1 MAKKGIDISY
11 CQTAVDW
18 NKLKV
23 DFVIMRAGY
32 GKYASQKDNM
42 FEIHYKNAC
51 NKGINKG
58 AYWYSY
64 AMSEAE
70 AVQEAKACIEV
81 LKGKKFEYP
90 IYFDVEEPKQKA
102 LGKAKVSAI
111 VKAFCSTMEAAGYW
125 VGIYTN
131 VDWYKNVI
139 TDDIKKR
146 YAIWIA
152 NWGVAKPA
160 ISGPYGIWQYEVGRI
175 NGVSGNCDL
184 DYGYVDYP
192 TQIKKAGKNG
202 YSKPP
207 VPKPHVQKPPV
218 QKPAKKKTISMT
230 CTVDGVTYTGILT
243 QK

>member
-11 CQTAVDW
+11 CQKAVDW
-18 NKLKV
+18 NTLKV

-32 GKYASQKDNM
+32 GKYAYQKDVM
-42 FEIHYKNAC
+42 FESHYKNAC
-51 NKGINKG
+51 NKGIAKG

-70 AVQEAKACIEV
+70 AKEEAKACIEV

-125 VGIYTN
+125 VGLYTN

-139 TDDIKKR
+139 TDEIKKR

-152 NWGVAKPA
+152 SWDVAKPA
-160 ISGPYGIWQYEVGRI
+160 INGPYGIWQYKVGRI
-175 NGVSGNCDL
+175 NGVSGDCDL

-192 TQIKKAGKNG
+192 TQMKKAGKNG
-202 YSKPP
+202 YSKTPAP
-207 VPKPHVQKPPV
+207 
-218 QKPAKKKTISMT
+218 KPAKKKTLSMT

>member
-11 CQTAVDW
+11 CQKSVDW
-18 NKLKV
+18 NTLKV

-32 GKYASQKDNM
+32 GKYAYQKDSM
-42 FEIHYKNAC
+42 FESHYKNAC
-51 NKGINKG
+51 NKGIAKG

-70 AVQEAKACIEV
+70 AREEAKACIEV

-111 VKAFCSTMEAAGYW
+111 VKAFCSKMEAAGYW

-152 NWGVAKPA
+152 HWDAAKPA
-160 ISGPYGIWQYEVGRI
+160 ISGPYGMWQYKVGKI
-175 NGVSGNCDL
+175 NGVSGDCDL

-192 TQIKKAGKNG
+192 TEIKKAGMNG
-202 YSKPP
+202 YSKKP
-207 VPKPHVQKPPV
+207 VQKPHVP
-218 QKPAKKKTISMT
+218 KPAKKKTISMT

>member
-32 GKYASQKDNM
+32 GKYASQKDTM

-51 NKGINKG
+51 SKGIAKG

-70 AVQEAKACIEV
+70 AIQEAKACIEV
-81 LKGKKFEYP
+81 IKGKKFEYP

-184 DYGYVDYP
+184 DYAYVDYP

-207 VPKPHVQKPPV
+207 VPKPPV
-218 QKPAKKKTISMT
+218 PKPAKKKTISMT

>member
-1 MAKKGIDISY
+1 MAKQGIDISY

-18 NKLKV
+18 NTLKV

-42 FEIHYKNAC
+42 FESHYKNAC
-51 NKGINKG
+51 NKSINKG

-70 AVQEAKACIEV
+70 AVEEAKACIEV

-90 IYFDVEEPKQKA
+90 IYFDVEEQKQKA

-111 VKAFCSTMEAAGYW
+111 VKAFCNTMEAAGYW
-125 VGIYTN
+125 AGLYTN
-131 VDWYKNVI
+131 VDWYVNVI
-139 TDDIKKR
+139 TDDIKTR

-152 NWGVAKPA
+152 HWGVSKPG
-160 ISGPYGIWQYEVGRI
+160 ISGPYGIWQYKVGRI
-175 NGVSGNCDL
+175 NGVSGDCDL

-192 TQIKKAGKNG
+192 TEIKKAGRNG
-202 YSKPP
+202 YSKTPTTP
-207 VPKPHVQKPPV
+207 TTP
-218 QKPAKKKTISMT
+218 KKKTISMT
-230 CTVDGVTYTGILT
+230 CTVDGITYTGTLT

>member
-70 AVQEAKACIEV
+70 AIQEAKACIEV

-202 YSKPP
+202 YSKPHVSKPP
-207 VPKPHVQKPPV
+207 VPKPPV
-218 QKPAKKKTISMT
+218 PKPAKKKTLSMT

>member
-1 MAKKGIDISY
+1 MAKQGIDVSY

-18 NKLKV
+18 NTLKV

-32 GKYASQKDNM
+32 GRYASQKDNM
-42 FEIHYKNAC
+42 FESHYKNAC

-70 AVQEAKACIEV
+70 AVEEAKACIEV

-90 IYFDVEEPKQKA
+90 IYFDVEEQKQKA

-125 VGIYTN
+125 VGLYTN
-131 VDWYKNVI
+131 VDWYVNVI
-139 TDDIKKR
+139 TDDIKTR

-152 NWGVAKPA
+152 HWGVAKPA
-160 ISGPYGIWQYEVGRI
+160 INGPYGIWQYKVGRI
-175 NGVSGNCDL
+175 AGVSGDCDL

-192 TQIKKAGKNG
+192 TEIKKAGKNG
-202 YSKPP
+202 YSKT
-207 VPKPHVQKPPV
+207 
-218 QKPAKKKTISMT
+218 PAPTTPTTPKKKTINMT
-230 CTVDGVTYTGILT
+230 CTVDGITYTGTLT

>member
-11 CQTAVDW
+11 CQKAVDW
-18 NKLKV
+18 NTLKV

-32 GKYASQKDNM
+32 GKYAYQKDSM
-42 FEIHYKNAC
+42 FESHYKNAW
-51 NKGINKG
+51 NKGIAKG

-70 AVQEAKACIEV
+70 AREEAKACIEV

-152 NWGVAKPA
+152 SWDVAKPA
-160 ISGPYGIWQYEVGRI
+160 INGPYGMWQYKVGKI
-175 NGVSGNCDL
+175 NGVSGDCDL

-192 TQIKKAGKNG
+192 TEIKKAGMNG
-202 YSKPP
+202 YSKTPIS
-207 VPKPHVQKPPV
+207 KPHVP
-218 QKPAKKKTISMT
+218 KPAKKKTISMT

>member
-1 MAKKGIDISY
+1 MTKRGIDISY
-11 CQTAVDW
+11 CQKFVDW
-18 NKLKV
+18 NTLEV

-32 GKYASQKDNM
+32 GKYAYQKDTM
-42 FEIHYKNAC
+42 FESHYKNAC
-51 NKGINKG
+51 NKGIPKG

-70 AVQEAKACIEV
+70 AKKEAKACIEV

-131 VDWYKNVI
+131 ADWYDNVI
-139 TDDIKKR
+139 TDDIKTR

-152 NWGVAKPA
+152 NWGVPKPC
-160 ISGPYGIWQYEVGRI
+160 INGSYGIWQYKVGRI
-175 NGVSGNCDL
+175 KGVSGDCDL

-202 YSKPP
+202 YSKLS
-207 VPKPHVQKPPV
+207 V
-218 QKPAKKKTISMT
+218 QKPAKKKTLSMT

-243 QK
+243 KK

>member
-1 MAKKGIDISY
+1 MAKQGIDISY

-18 NKLKV
+18 NTLKV

-42 FEIHYKNAC
+42 FESHYKNAC
-51 NKGINKG
+51 DKGIPKG

-70 AVQEAKACIEV
+70 AVEEAKACIEV

-90 IYFDVEEPKQKA
+90 IYFDVEEQKQKA

-125 VGIYTN
+125 VGLYTN
-131 VDWYKNVI
+131 VDWYVNVI
-139 TDDIKKR
+139 TDDIKTR

-152 NWGVAKPA
+152 HWDVAKPA
-160 ISGPYGIWQYEVGRI
+160 ISGPYGIWQYKVGTI
-175 NGVSGNCDL
+175 NGVTGRCDL

-192 TQIKKAGKNG
+192 TEIKKAGKNG
-202 YSKPP
+202 YSKTPE
-207 VPKPHVQKPPV
+207 
-218 QKPAKKKTISMT
+218 PAKKKTITMT
-230 CTVDGVTYTGILT
+230 CTVDGITYTGTLT

>member
-32 GKYASQKDNM
+32 GKYASQKDTM

-70 AVQEAKACIEV
+70 AIQEAKACIEV
-81 LKGKKFEYP
+81 IKGKKFEYP

-111 VKAFCSTMEAAGYW
+111 IKAFCSTMEAAGYW

-184 DYGYVDYP
+184 DYAYVDYP

-202 YSKPP
+202 YSKKP
-207 VPKPHVQKPPV
+207 VPKPPV
-218 QKPAKKKTISMT
+218 PKPAKKKTISMT
-230 CTVDGVTYTGILT
+230 CTVDGVTYTGILK

>member
-11 CQTAVDW
+11 CQTDVDW
-18 NKLKV
+18 NTLKV

-42 FEIHYKNAC
+42 FESHYKNAC
-51 NKGINKG
+51 NKGIAKG

-70 AVQEAKACIEV
+70 AREEAKACIEV

-111 VKAFCSTMEAAGYW
+111 VKAFCYTMEAAGYW
-125 VGIYTN
+125 VGLYTN
-131 VDWYKNVI
+131 LDWYLNLI
-139 TDDIKKR
+139 TDDIKTL

-152 NWGVAKPA
+152 HWDVYKPA
-160 ISGPYGIWQYEVGRI
+160 INGPYGIWQYKVGNI
-175 NGVSGNCDL
+175 NGVIGRCDL

-192 TQIKKAGKNG
+192 TKIKNAGRNG
-202 YSKPP
+202 YSKPS
-207 VPKPHVQKPPV
+207 VPKPHVP
-218 QKPAKKKTISMT
+218 KPAKKKTLSIT

>member
-1 MAKKGIDISY
+1 MAKQGIDISY

-18 NKLKV
+18 NTLKV

-42 FEIHYKNAC
+42 FESHYKNAC

-70 AVQEAKACIEV
+70 AVEEAKACIEV
-81 LKGKKFEYP
+81 IKGKKFEYP
-90 IYFDVEEPKQKA
+90 IYFDVEEQKQKA

-125 VGIYTN
+125 VGLYTN
-131 VDWYKNVI
+131 VDWYVNVI
-139 TDDIKKR
+139 TDDIKTR

-152 NWGVAKPA
+152 HWGVAKPA
-160 ISGPYGIWQYEVGRI
+160 ISGPYGIWQYKVGRI
-175 NGVSGNCDL
+175 AGVSGDCDL

-192 TQIKKAGKNG
+192 TQIKAAGKNG
-202 YSKPP
+202 YSKTPA
-207 VPKPHVQKPPV
+207 
-218 QKPAKKKTISMT
+218 PAKKKTITMT
-230 CTVDGVTYTGILT
+230 CTVDGITYTGTLT

>member
-11 CQTAVDW
+11 CQKAVDW
-18 NKLKV
+18 NMLKV

-32 GKYASQKDNM
+32 GKYAFQKDMM
-42 FEIHYKNAC
+42 FETHYNNAC
-51 NKGINKG
+51 SKGINKG

-70 AVQEAKACIEV
+70 AIREAKACIEV

-111 VKAFCSTMEAAGYW
+111 IKAFCSTMEAAGYW

-139 TDDIKKR
+139 TDDIKKC

-152 NWGVAKPA
+152 HWDVAKPA
-160 ISGPYGIWQYEVGRI
+160 ISGPYGIWQYKVGRI
-175 NGVSGNCDL
+175 NGVSGDCDL

-202 YSKPP
+202 YSKF
-207 VPKPHVQKPPV
+207 HAQKPV
-218 QKPAKKKTISMT
+218 KKKKTISMT

>member
-51 NKGINKG
+51 NKGIAKG

-70 AVQEAKACIEV
+70 AIQEAKACIEV

-152 NWGVAKPA
+152 HWDVAKPA
-160 ISGPYGIWQYEVGRI
+160 ISGSYGIWQYKVGRI
-175 NGVSGNCDL
+175 NGVSGDCDL

-192 TQIKKAGKNG
+192 TEIKKAGKNG

-207 VPKPHVQKPPV
+207 VSKPPV
-218 QKPAKKKTISMT
+218 TKPVKKKTISMT

>member
-32 GKYASQKDNM
+32 GKYAYQKDDM
-42 FEIHYKNAC
+42 FDSHYNNAC
-51 NKGINKG
+51 NKGIAKG

-64 AMSEAE
+64 AMSEYE
-70 AVQEAKACIEV
+70 AIQEAKACIEV
-81 LKGKKFEYP
+81 IKGKKFEYP

-111 VKAFCSTMEAAGYW
+111 VKAFFSTMEAAGYF
-125 VGIYTN
+125 VGLYTN

-152 NWGVAKPA
+152 HWDVAKPA
-160 ISGPYGIWQYEVGRI
+160 ISGPYGIWQYKVGRI
-175 NGVSGNCDL
+175 AGVSGDCDL

-192 TQIKKAGKNG
+192 TKIKNAGKNG
-202 YSKPP
+202 YSKPT
-207 VPKPHVQKPPV
+207 VPKPVK
-218 QKPAKKKTISMT
+218 KKKTISMT

>member
-11 CQTAVDW
+11 CQKAIDW
-18 NKLKV
+18 NTLKV

-32 GKYASQKDNM
+32 GKYAYQKDTM
-42 FEIHYKNAC
+42 FESHYKNAC
-51 NKGINKG
+51 NKGIAKG

-152 NWGVAKPA
+152 SWDVAKPA
-160 ISGPYGIWQYEVGRI
+160 INGPYGIWQYKVGRI
-175 NGVSGNCDL
+175 NGVPGDCDL

-192 TQIKKAGKNG
+192 TQIKKAGMNG
-202 YSKPP
+202 YSKTP
-207 VPKPHVQKPPV
+207 VPKPHVP
-218 QKPAKKKTISMT
+218 KPAKKKTISMT

>member
-11 CQTAVDW
+11 CQKAVDW
-18 NKLKV
+18 NTLKV

-32 GKYASQKDNM
+32 DKYAYQKDTMLETKN
-42 FEIHYKNAC
+42 KNAC
-51 NKGINKG
+51 NKGIAKG

-70 AVQEAKACIEV
+70 AREEAKACIEV

-152 NWGVAKPA
+152 SWDVAKPA
-160 ISGPYGIWQYEVGRI
+160 INGPYGIWQYKVGRI
-175 NGVSGNCDL
+175 NGVSGDCDL

-192 TQIKKAGKNG
+192 TEIKKAGMNG
-202 YSKPP
+202 YSKKP
-207 VPKPHVQKPPV
+207 VS
-218 QKPAKKKTISMT
+218 KPAKKKTISMT

>member
-1 MAKKGIDISY
+1 MTKRGIDISY

-18 NKLKV
+18 NELKV

-32 GKYASQKDNM
+32 GRYASQKDTM
-42 FEIHYKNAC
+42 FESHYKNAC
-51 NKGINKG
+51 NKGIAKG

-70 AVQEAKACIEV
+70 ALQEATACITA

-111 VKAFCSTMEAAGYW
+111 IKAFCSTMEAAGYW

-131 VDWYKNVI
+131 ANWYNNVI

-152 NWGVAKPA
+152 NWGVPKPC
-160 ISGPYGIWQYEVGRI
+160 IDGSYGMWQYKVGRI
-175 NGVSGNCDL
+175 KGVSGDCDL

-192 TQIKKAGKNG
+192 TEIKKAGKNG

-207 VPKPHVQKPPV
+207 VKKPTVS
-218 QKPAKKKTISMT
+218 KPAKKKTLSMT